1 MRNVSAQTVHKFVE
15 ASHEVAARGFV
26 RCSSG
31 NMSVRID
38 SDRMLIKASRSWMGS
53 LTTTDVCVCR
63 ISDCSLLSGRK
74 ASVEVGFHAGIMRTR
89 PEVNVV
95 LHFQTPFATAMACR
109 RPGKVNF
116 FVIPEIPFY
125 IGEIARIPYLD
136 PGSRE
141 LAKAVTD
148 AIRTHDMVLMGN
160 HGQTTVAADFSHVV
174 QNAEFFELACEILIR
189 GGNSVR
195 PISAKQAKH
204 LLSLKR
210 RSSPASV

>member
-1 MRNVSAQTVHKFVE
+1 MRNISAQTVQKFIE

-31 NMSVRID
+31 NMSVRVD
-38 SDRMLIKASRSWMGS
+38 SDRLLIKASRSWMGS
-53 LTTTDVCVCR
+53 LTAADVCVCR
-63 ISDCSLLSGRK
+63 ISDGSLLSGKK

-89 PEVNVV
+89 PGVNVV
-95 LHFQTPFATAMACR
+95 LHFQTPFATAIACK
-109 RPGKVNF
+109 RPGKVNY

-136 PGSRE
+136 PGSME
-141 LAKAVTD
+141 LANAVTD
-148 AIRTHDMVLMGN
+148 AMRTHDMVLMGN

-189 GGNSVR
+189 AGNSVK
-195 PISAKQAKH
+195 PIPAKQVKR
-204 LLSLKR
+204 LLALKLT
-210 RSSPASV
+210 SSPVSV